1 MTVASEIARIE
12 ARMSQIAG
20 DSPASALRSQSHAS
34 SRGTADFARA
44 VRGEIGRLI
53 RTSASRAG
61 VDPALVAAVANV
73 ESGFDPHATS
83 RSGAAGVMQLM
94 PETARDLGVGDR
106 YDPAQSLRGGAAYL
120 RELLD
125 RFGGDLPSAIAA
137 YNAGPSAVE
146 RFGGVPPYDETRA
159 YVRRVL
165 ATYRPRETHP

>member
-1 MTVASEIARIE
+1 MTIAGEIASVEI
-12 ARMSQIAG
+12 RMSQIAG
-20 DSPASALRSQSHAS
+20 AFSKPAARSSAGDAS
-34 SRGTADFARA
+34 RETDAARAASFANA
-44 VRGEIGRLI
+44 VRGDIARLV
-53 RTSASRAG
+53 RSSAARAG

-73 ESGFDPHATS
+73 ESGFDPRATS
-83 RSGAAGVMQLM
+83 RDGAVGVMQLM

-120 RELLD
+120 RALLD

-146 RFGGVPPYDETRA
+146 RFGGVPPYAETRE

-165 ATYRPRETHP
+165 AAYRR